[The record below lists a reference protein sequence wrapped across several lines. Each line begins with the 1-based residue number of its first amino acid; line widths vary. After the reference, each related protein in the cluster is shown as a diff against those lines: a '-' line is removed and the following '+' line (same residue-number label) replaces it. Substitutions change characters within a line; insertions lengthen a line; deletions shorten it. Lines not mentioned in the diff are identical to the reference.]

1 MKIRIDGT
9 LDYHQNK
16 QHLAHAFS
24 VPAGTTKLTIRFEYS
39 PRTSQGQ
46 PQRNDL
52 SLTLFDPQRSR
63 GARHN
68 NQDRNLTITTYSATP
83 GYRPGA
89 LQPGIW
95 TVWIDTHRVL
105 PSDIISY
112 FFEIETSDEAVEP
125 VEAWKKGSTAP
136 RGAGW
141 YRGDLHGHTFH
152 SDGRWDVPDL
162 VQYARDYK
170 LDFVTLSDHNTV
182 SGLAQLDSFRSDDL
196 LTIGGMELTTY
207 YGHALALGVREW
219 IEWRIGVGSTTM
231 PELADRARQAGATFI
246 IAHPMSV
253 GDPYCTGCDW
263 AYEDMM
269 PGNGRCVEVWNSEWD
284 GDRQNELSLQL
295 WYCWLNQGY
304 RMVGTR
310 GSDIHRPTDDANAGF
325 DIVYAAELSETA
337 ILEAIRAGHL
347 YLSSG
352 PHLEL
357 TAQGSAGASG
367 RMGDLVP
374 GQSIQI
380 NFAWHD
386 CAETDHVRLIVD
398 GKRVNEF
405 PSGAQGQH
413 QWTLKP
419 EEAHWC
425 VAEIRAANGD
435 LHAVTNPIF
444 MGSAADWR

>member
-9 LDYHQNK
+9 LDHQQNK
-16 QHLAHAFS
+16 QHIAHAFT
-24 VPAGTTKLTIRFEYS
+24 VPEGATKLTIHFDYE
-39 PRTSQGQ
+39 PKVSQGQ
-46 PQRNDL
+46 AQDNAL
-52 SLTLFDPQRSR
+52 SLTLFDPEKSR

-68 NQDRNLTITTYSATP
+68 NQDRGLTITAYSATP
-83 GYRPGA
+83 GYTSGT

-95 TVWIDTHRVL
+95 TVWIDTHRVM
-105 PSDIISY
+105 PPDTISY
-112 FFEIETSDEAVEP
+112 FFEIEISSEP
-125 VEAWKKGSTAP
+125 VEVIEAWQPGTTAP

-162 VQYARDYK
+162 VQYAHDYQ
-170 LDFVTLSDHNTV
+170 LDFLTLSDHNTV

-207 YGHALALGVREW
+207 YGHALALGVRPW
-219 IEWRIGVGSTTM
+219 IEWRIGVGAATM

-253 GDPYCTGCDW
+253 GDPSCTGCDW

-269 PGNGRCVEVWNSEWD
+269 PGNGRIVEVWNSEWG

-295 WYCWLNQGY
+295 WYRWLNQGY

-310 GSDIHRPTDDANAGF
+310 GSDIHRPTNDPNAGF
-325 DIVYAAELSETA
+325 DIVYAAELSEVA

-347 YLSSG
+347 YLSAH
-352 PHLEL
+352 PRLEL
-357 TAQGSAGASG
+357 TAQGSEGSSG
-367 RMGDLVP
+367 MMGDLVP
-374 GQSIQI
+374 GQSVEVH
-380 NFAWHD
+380 ASWSD
-386 CAETDHVRLIVD
+386 VSAGDHLRLIVD
-398 GKRVNEF
+398 GKRVEEF
-405 PSGAQGQH
+405 TVDEQGEH
-413 QWTLKP
+413 RWTLVASG
-419 EEAHWC
+419 AHWC
-425 VAEIRAANGD
+425 VVEIRAADGE

>member
-9 LDYHQNK
+9 LDYRQNK

-24 VPAGTTKLTIRFEYS
+24 VPAGTTRLTIHFDYS
-39 PRTSQGQ
+39 PKVSEGQSQD
-46 PQRNDL
+46 NAL
-52 SLTLFDPQRSR
+52 SLTLFDPERSR

-68 NQDRNLTITTYSATP
+68 NRDRDLTITAYSATP
-83 GYRPGA
+83 GYTPGA
-89 LQPGIW
+89 LQPGVW
-95 TVWIDTHRVL
+95 TVWIDTHRVM
-105 PSDIISY
+105 PPDTISY
-112 FFEIETSDEAVEP
+112 FFEIDISADP
-125 VEAWKKGSTAP
+125 VEVIAPWKKGTTAP

-207 YGHALALGVREW
+207 AGHALALGVREW
-219 IEWRIGVGSTTM
+219 IEWRIGVDSATM
-231 PELADRARQAGATFI
+231 PELADRARAAGATFI

-253 GDPYCTGCDW
+253 GDPFCTGCDW
-263 AYEDMM
+263 AYEDMK
-269 PGNGRCVEVWNSEWD
+269 PGNARCVEVWNSEWG
-284 GDRQNELSLQL
+284 GDRQNEYALQL
-295 WYCWLNQGY
+295 WYRWLNQGY

-310 GSDIHRPTDDANAGF
+310 GSDIHRPLEYSNAGF
-325 DIVYAAELSETA
+325 DIVFAPELSESA

-352 PHLEL
+352 PRLEM
-357 TAQGSAGASG
+357 TAQGSEGASG
-367 RMGDLVP
+367 MMGDVVA
-374 GQSIQI
+374 GQSVEVQLH
-380 NFAWHD
+380 WSD
-386 CAETDHVRLIVD
+386 CNAGDHLRLIFD
-398 GKRVNEF
+398 GDRLDEQPVSPN
-405 PSGAQGQH
+405 GTRT
-413 QWTLKP
+413 WTLTAS
-419 EEAHWC
+419 EAHWC
-425 VAEIRAANGD
+425 AAEIRAADGE

-444 MGSAADWR
+444 LGSPADWR

>member
-9 LDYHQNK
+9 LDYQQNK
-16 QHLAHAFS
+16 QHIAHAFS
-24 VPAGTTKLTIRFEYS
+24 VPEGTTRLTIHFDYS
-39 PRTSQGQ
+39 PKVSEGQ
-46 PQRNDL
+46 AQDNAL
-52 SLTLFDPQRSR
+52 SLTLFDPERSR

-68 NQDRNLTITTYSATP
+68 NRERDLTITAYSATP
-83 GYRPGA
+83 GYTPGA
-89 LQPGIW
+89 LQAGIW
-95 TVWIDTHRVL
+95 MVWIDTHRVM
-105 PSDIISY
+105 PPDTIHY
-112 FFEIETSDEAVEP
+112 FFEIELSSEP
-125 VEAWKKGSTAP
+125 VEAVEVWKKGSTAP

-162 VQYARDYK
+162 IQYARDYR

-219 IEWRIGVGSTTM
+219 IEWRVGVDALTM

-253 GDPYCTGCDW
+253 GDPFCTGCDW
-263 AYEDMM
+263 GYPDMM
-269 PGNGRCVEVWNSEWD
+269 PGNGRIVEVWNSEWG

-295 WYCWLNQGY
+295 WYRWLNQGY

-310 GSDIHRPTDDANAGF
+310 GSDLHRPMEDANAGF
-325 DIVYAAELSETA
+325 DIVFAPELTEYA

-347 YLSSG
+347 YLSSR
-352 PHLEL
+352 PRLAVV
-357 TAQGSAGASG
+357 AQGSDNASG
-367 RMGDLVP
+367 MMGDFVP
-374 GQSIQI
+374 GEAVEVRVGWSEIG
-380 NFAWHD
+380 AG
-386 CAETDHVRLIVD
+386 DHLRLIVD
-398 GKRVNEF
+398 GKRVEEF
-405 PSGAQGQH
+405 AIAEQGEH
-413 QWTLKP
+413 VWTLTTDQ
-419 EEAHWC
+419 AHWC
-425 VAEIRAANGD
+425 VIEIRAENGE

>member
-1 MKIRIDGT
+1 MKLRIDGT
-9 LDYHQNK
+9 LDYRQNK
-16 QHLAHAFS
+16 RHLPHAFS
-24 VPAGTTKLTIRFEYS
+24 VPDGATKLTIHFDYEPQMS
-39 PRTSQGQ
+39 DGQ
-46 PQRNDL
+46 AQDNAL
-52 SLTLFDPQRSR
+52 SLTLFDPQGSR

-68 NQDRNLTITTYSATP
+68 NHDHDLTITAYTATP
-83 GYRPGA
+83 GYTPGA

-105 PSDIISY
+105 PPNTIHY
-112 FFEIETSDEAVEP
+112 FFEIDISSEP
-125 VEAWKKGSTAP
+125 VEIAAAWQTGTTAP

-162 VQYARDYK
+162 VQYAHDYQ

-207 YGHALALGVREW
+207 SGHALALGVRQW
-219 IEWRIGVGSTTM
+219 IEWRIGVGAATM
-231 PELADRARQAGATFI
+231 PELVDQARQMGATFI

-263 AYEDMM
+263 AYEDMT
-269 PGNGRCVEVWNSEWD
+269 PGNSRLVEVWNSDWG

-295 WYCWLNQGY
+295 WYRWLNQGY

-310 GSDIHRPTDDANAGF
+310 GSDIHRPLEYSNAGF
-325 DIVYAAELSETA
+325 DIVYAAELSEAA

-347 YLSSG
+347 YLSSR
-352 PHLEL
+352 PRLEVI
-357 TAQGSAGASG
+357 AQSSDDASG
-367 RMGDLVP
+367 MMGDLVP
-374 GQSIQI
+374 GQTVEVHLSWSEVS
-380 NFAWHD
+380 AG
-386 CAETDHVRLIVD
+386 DHLRLIVD
-398 GKRVNEF
+398 GKRVEEF
-405 PSGAQGQH
+405 EAGEQGDH
-413 QWTLKP
+413 RWILAAGET
-419 EEAHWC
+419 HWC
-425 VAEIRAANGD
+425 LVEIRAADGE

-444 MGSAADWR
+444 LGGTSDWR